1 LKFYQL
7 QKDKKYEESEQIF
20 SKFLLPIHQRFS
32 NHKVLFRQF
41 PCLTLEAK
49 IKLYTLKIL
58 KNLEDAKYLSK
69 TEKSENDNMKL
80 TDEIYLQNNDIDNE
94 ALNTEISALHSI
106 NLDYETI
113 HSEILEN
120 IILDENDSGVSDFDD
135 YEEEPKDDNQ
145 KQDKIFNIIKIKN
158 IIHKSVASLFEE
170 EQQKDE
176 FKPLVELEKEIK
188 KSNIEEKDKKEDIM
202 NNTELKTQDNTI
214 KFPEDEILK
223 EDTINKCDI
232 VNNKEKDEED
242 EEEIINY
249 KKYEN
254 HLEDPYSN
262 FNNFTKKY
270 EVKINPKKRFRDI
283 HPFLK
288 TFNPKFLKKENID
301 KKIFRRFRKFVRLLY
316 KKNRNFPIFI
326 RNPVFWK
333 KFYVKNLLPPVKI
346 ILNQNGQI
354 IEHKSF
360 NTQYLIWLFKQ
371 EGTTELFEMF
381 IKNESE
387 NVINNF
393 VEEYD
398 LSKSEEPNI
407 IEKLKEYMKYI
418 PEIYTSKDD
427 NNKIVL
433 EENKENFETNF
444 LKNKDDEDI
453 ESINSIESNSNPFNL
468 KFDEIEKK
476 NFKEIPY
483 DDSAFIDNN
492 NSFYSEKFNNF
503 NGYLTRRRGS
513 QFFKFNYLYDDFFEE
528 KPSRVYFK

>member
-1 LKFYQL
+1 MRFYQL
-7 QKDKKYEESEQIF
+7 QKDRKYQESEKIF
-20 SKFLLPIHQRFS
+20 SKYLLPIHQRFS
-32 NHKVLFRQF
+32 NHKVLFKQF
-41 PCLTLEAK
+41 PCLTLETK
-49 IKLYTLKIL
+49 IKLYTLKVL

-69 TEKSENDNMKL
+69 TEKNENGNIKL
-80 TDEIYLQNNDIDNE
+80 TDEIYMENNDIDYE
-94 ALNTEISALHSI
+94 TLNTEISALHSI
-106 NLDYETI
+106 DLDYETI

-120 IILDENDSGVSDFDD
+120 IILDENDSGISDFDD
-135 YEEEPKDDNQ
+135 KEEEQKDDKE
-145 KQDKIFNIIKIKN
+145 KQERIFNIVKIKN

-176 FKPLVELEKEIK
+176 FKPLFELEKGLK
-188 KSNIEEKDKKEDIM
+188 NNSIEEKVKIDDVT
-202 NNTELKTQDNTI
+202 NNTELKTQDITI
-214 KFPEDEILK
+214 KFPEEENIK
-223 EDTINKCDI
+223 ENTINKSDI
-232 VNNKEKDEED
+232 ADNEEK

-249 KKYEN
+249 RKYEN

-270 EVKINPKKRFRDI
+270 EIKINPKKRFRDI

-301 KKIFRRFRKFVRLLY
+301 KKIFRRFRKFVRILY
-316 KKNRNFPIFI
+316 KKNKNFLIFNK
-326 RNPVFWK
+326 NPVFWK

-381 IKNESE
+381 TKNESE

-398 LSKSEEPNI
+398 LNKSEEQNI

-433 EENKENFETNF
+433 EENKENFVTNF
-444 LKNKDDEDI
+444 LVNKDEEDL
-453 ESINSIESNSNPFNL
+453 ESINSNESNSNPFNL

-476 NFKEIPY
+476 NFKELPY
-483 DDSAFIDNN
+483 DDNASIDNN
-492 NSFYSEKFNNF
+492 NINFYSEKFNNF
-503 NGYLTRRRGS
+503 NEYLNQRNRS
-513 QFFKFNYLYDDFFEE
+513 QFSKFNYLDDEFLDE
-528 KPSRVYFK
+528 KSQKVYFK

>member
-1 LKFYQL
+1 MRFYQL
-7 QKDKKYEESEQIF
+7 QKDRKYEESEKIF

-41 PCLTLEAK
+41 PCLTLETK
-49 IKLYTLKIL
+49 IKLYTLKVL

-69 TEKSENDNMKL
+69 TEKGENGNIKIS
-80 TDEIYLQNNDIDNE
+80 DEIYLENNDIDYE
-94 ALNTEISALHSI
+94 TLNTEISALHSI
-106 NLDYETI
+106 DLDYETI

-120 IILDENDSGVSDFDD
+120 IILDENDSGISDFDD
-135 YEEEPKDDNQ
+135 KEEEQKDDKG
-145 KQDKIFNIIKIKN
+145 KQEKIFNIVKIKN

-176 FKPLVELEKEIK
+176 FKPLFELEKEINNN
-188 KSNIEEKDKKEDIM
+188 NIEEKIKNEDIT
-202 NNTELKTQDNTI
+202 NNTELKTQDITI
-214 KFPEDEILK
+214 KFPEEENIK
-223 EDTINKCDI
+223 EDTYNKCDL
-232 VNNKEKDEED
+232 VDNKEK

-249 KKYEN
+249 RKYEN
-254 HLEDPYSN
+254 HFEDPYSN

-270 EVKINPKKRFRDI
+270 AVKINPKKRFRDI

-301 KKIFRRFRKFVRLLY
+301 KKIFRRFRKFVRILY
-316 KKNRNFPIFI
+316 KKNKNFSIFI
-326 RNPVFWK
+326 KNPVFWK
-333 KFYVKNLLPPVKI
+333 KFYMKNLLPPVKI

-371 EGTTELFEMF
+371 EGTAELFQMF
-381 IKNESE
+381 TKNESE

-398 LSKSEEPNI
+398 LNKSEETNI

-418 PEIYTSKDD
+418 PKIYTSKD

-433 EENKENFETNF
+433 EENKENFVTN
-444 LKNKDDEDI
+444 LLMNKEEEDL
-453 ESINSIESNSNPFNL
+453 ESIYSNESNSNPFNL

-476 NFKEIPY
+476 NFKELPY
-483 DDSAFIDNN
+483 DDSASIDNN
-492 NSFYSEKFNNF
+492 NINFYSEKFNNF
-503 NGYLTRRRGS
+503 NEYLNQGNRS
-513 QFFKFNYLYDDFFEE
+513 QFSKFDYLDDEFFED
-528 KPSRVYFK
+528 KNQKVYFK

>member
-1 LKFYQL
+1 MRFYQL
-7 QKDKKYEESEQIF
+7 QKDRKYEESEKIF

-32 NHKVLFRQF
+32 NHKVQF
-41 PCLTLEAK
+41 PCLTLETK
-49 IKLYTLKIL
+49 IKLYTLKVL

-69 TEKSENDNMKL
+69 TEKSENGNIEPS
-80 TDEIYLQNNDIDNE
+80 DEIYLENNDIDYE
-94 ALNTEISALHSI
+94 TLNTEISALHSI
-106 NLDYETI
+106 DLDYETI
-113 HSEILEN
+113 HSEILDN
-120 IILDENDSGVSDFDD
+120 IILDENDSGISDFDD
-135 YEEEPKDDNQ
+135 KEEEQKDDKI
-145 KQDKIFNIIKIKN
+145 KQERIFNIVKIKN

-170 EQQKDE
+170 EQQRDE
-176 FKPLVELEKEIK
+176 FKPLFELEKEIINN
-188 KSNIEEKDKKEDIM
+188 NIEEKVKNEDIT
-202 NNTELKTQDNTI
+202 NNTELKTQDITV
-214 KFPEDEILK
+214 KFPEEENIK
-223 EDTINKCDI
+223 EESINKNDI
-232 VNNKEKDEED
+232 LDNKEKE
-242 EEEIINY
+242 EEEIVNY
-249 KKYEN
+249 RKYEN

-301 KKIFRRFRKFVRLLY
+301 KKIFRRFRKFVRILY
-316 KKNRNFPIFI
+316 KKNKNFSIFI
-326 RNPVFWK
+326 NNPVFWK
-333 KFYVKNLLPPVKI
+333 KFYMKNLLPPVKI

-371 EGTTELFEMF
+371 EGTAELFEMF
-381 IKNESE
+381 TKNESE

-398 LSKSEEPNI
+398 LNKSEEPNI

-433 EENKENFETNF
+433 EENKENFVTNF
-444 LKNKDDEDI
+444 LMNKDEEDL
-453 ESINSIESNSNPFNL
+453 ESINSNDLNSNPFNL

-476 NFKEIPY
+476 NFKELPY
-483 DDSAFIDNN
+483 DDSASIDNN
-492 NSFYSEKFNNF
+492 NNINFYSEKFNNF
-503 NGYLTRRRGS
+503 NEYLNQRNRS
-513 QFFKFNYLYDDFFEE
+513 QFSKFNYLDDEFFEE
-528 KPSRVYFK
+528 KYQKVYFK